1 LVNQGATR
9 FLPAPVDF
17 ASSRLNRIE
26 GRDTVAIE
34 RGKDSVVIHL
44 SDSPAGAAPYEFQVV
59 FRPRGAGPNRRTRPP
74 SVRETLRIVADIDGS
89 DELHIGD
96 HGARW
101 VHREWDW
108 PGEVRLNNVLWRPQ
122 EKSTLPNE
130 GKTRF
135 LRGDVDF
142 SIARVSRKEG
152 RDTAVLQCV
161 DGGIVIHFADNPP
174 GRSTYDL
181 TVTFGD

>member
-1 LVNQGATR
+1 M
-9 FLPAPVDF
+9 
-17 ASSRLNRIE
+17 
-26 GRDTVAIE
+26 GRSGLTSPTWRAWE
-34 RGKDSVVIHL
+34 L
-44 SDSPAGAAPYEFQVV
+44 S
-59 FRPRGAGPNRRTRPP
+59 
-74 SVRETLRIVADIDGS
+74 LR
-89 DELHIGD
+89 
-96 HGARW
+96 
-101 VHREWDW
+101 
-108 PGEVRLNNVLWRPQ
+108 
-122 EKSTLPNE
+122 TLPNE

-152 RDTAVLQCV
+152 RDTTVLQCV